1 MKVSI
6 LVPIYGVEHYI
17 EQCARSLFEQSYSDI
32 EYIFVNDC
40 TPDSS
45 MDILKQVLSIY
56 PNRKSQVRII
66 EHEHNQGL
74 GAARLTAT
82 KAATGEAVMHV
93 DSDDYIT
100 PMAVELLVATMERTG
115 ASLVDGAFQE
125 ESGGRISPPIT
136 PFAGNTEVYL
146 KLILCQNIL
155 PHHIWA
161 RLIKKDL
168 YTTHNIFSISQIDY
182 AEDYAIVPR
191 LLLHAKRATIQE
203 SVYIYRTDNMESYT
217 HNIKEK
223 HNISFF
229 KSNRLVLDFIE
240 REDKNKRYTHAR
252 YFAQLAVLRHARR
265 FGATMQ
271 QVNQYCPMHFD
282 CSPWYIKL
290 CALMFTNQHIS
301 YRLAV
306 TLYRLTRRLYKE
318 FITRF

>member
-100 PMAVELLVATMERTG
+100 PMAPSKKRVAVEYHLPSPLLPAT
-115 ASLVDGAFQE
+115 
-125 ESGGRISPPIT
+125 
-136 PFAGNTEVYL
+136 
-146 KLILCQNIL
+146 
-155 PHHIWA
+155 
-161 RLIKKDL
+161 
-168 YTTHNIFSISQIDY
+168 
-182 AEDYAIVPR
+182 PR
-191 LLLHAKRATIQE
+191 FT
-203 SVYIYRTDNMESYT
+203 
-217 HNIKEK
+217 
-223 HNISFF
+223 
-229 KSNRLVLDFIE
+229 SN
-240 REDKNKRYTHAR
+240 
-252 YFAQLAVLRHARR
+252 
-265 FGATMQ
+265 
-271 QVNQYCPMHFD
+271 
-282 CSPWYIKL
+282 
-290 CALMFTNQHIS
+290 
-301 YRLAV
+301 
-306 TLYRLTRRLYKE
+306 
-318 FITRF
+318 